1 MTRDRTLSEARD
13 VALRDLL
20 GAVAAVCCHLAALR
34 SDAVLGDAMADD
46 AAEWLEAKL
55 SIAAEHVRALHDGHA
70 PRWLTLVDT
79 DTVRAGLSVTAEANP
94 EG

>member
-1 MTRDRTLSEARD
+1 MTRDFTLSEARD
-13 VALRDLL
+13 AALRDLL
-20 GAVAAVCCHLAALR
+20 GAVAVACCHLAALR
-34 SDAVLGDAMADD
+34 SDATLGDAMADD

-70 PRWLTLVDT
+70 PRWLTMADADT
-79 DTVRAGLSVTAEANP
+79 IRAGLAIAAEAKP